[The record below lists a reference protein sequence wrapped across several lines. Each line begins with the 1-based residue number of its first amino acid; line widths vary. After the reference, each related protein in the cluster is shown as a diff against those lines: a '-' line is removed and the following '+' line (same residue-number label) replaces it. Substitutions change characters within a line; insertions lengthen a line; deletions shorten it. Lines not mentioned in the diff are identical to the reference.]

1 MGWHGDMYSN
11 LIGVFVSMFIED
23 FLDLDVLDEICNTMI
38 LTLIY
43 YIVPLVVIFLFKVSL
58 K

>member
-1 MGWHGDMYSN
+1 
-11 LIGVFVSMFIED
+11 MFIED

-58 K
+58 KWKVIENSIESS